1 MEININTRERII
13 AALNNKEPN
22 RVPVDIG
29 ACGATTLLVPTYD
42 NLKKYFGIKK
52 KTRLMNRFFNMA
64 LMDEEVLNKLDINTR
79 GIGTGPADGYK
90 DVELENGAFIDEWG
104 ITSRKPE
111 NSIYNVFDI
120 HPLSNAESV
129 EDIRKYK
136 FPDPENEGRFRGLKE
151 KIDYLYNKT
160 DFAIIGSGDQIF
172 ELSWY
177 LRGAENIFTDMY
189 FNKKLVHAL
198 MEKISDYHLA
208 KTKKFLEIV
217 GNYIQV
223 FFTGDDIAS
232 QNGPLISVEMYK
244 EFIKPYQ
251 KKVYGYVKDNT
262 NAKIIYHS
270 CGNIYDF
277 LPDLI
282 EIGVD
287 GINPVQVWARN
298 MDTNK
303 LKKEFGNDLSFWGA
317 IDTQRTLP
325 FGTIEDL
332 KKEVR
337 KRIDD
342 LGTNGGFVLGPVHA
356 IQPDVK
362 PEKIIEMIE
371 YAKEYGVY

>member
-1 MEININTRERII
+1 MNSRERII
-13 AALNNKEPN
+13 TALNHKEPD
-22 RVPVDIG
+22 RVPIDIG
-29 ACGATTLLVPTYD
+29 SCGATTLLAPTYD
-42 NLKKYFGIKK
+42 NLKKYFGIKNE
-52 KTRLMNRFFNMA
+52 TILMNRFFRMVR
-64 LMDEEVLNKLDINTR
+64 MDEEVLNKLDIDTR
-79 GIGTGPADGYK
+79 GIGTGPAEGHE
-90 DVELENGAFIDEWG
+90 DVELKNGSYIDEWG
-104 ITSRKPE
+104 ITLRKPE
-111 NSIYNVFDI
+111 NSIYYVFDV

-129 EDIRKYK
+129 EDIKKYK
-136 FPDPENEGRFRGLKE
+136 FPDPVDEGRFKGLKE

-160 DFAIIGSGDQIF
+160 DFAIVASGDQIF

-189 FNKKLVHAL
+189 FNKKLIHAL
-198 MEKISDYHLA
+198 MEKISDHHLE

-217 GNYIQV
+217 GDYIQV

-232 QNGPLISVEMYK
+232 QNGPLMSIEMYR

-251 KKVYGYVKDNT
+251 KKVYEYVKDNT

-270 CGNIYDF
+270 CGSIYDF

-287 GINPVQVWARN
+287 GINPVQVWAN
-298 MDTNK
+298 DMDTGK

-317 IDTQRTLP
+317 IDTQRILP

-332 KKEVR
+332 QEEIR

-342 LGTNGGFVLGPVHA
+342 LGAGGGFVLGPVHV

-362 PEKIIEMIE
+362 PGKIIEMID
-371 YAKEYGVY
+371 YAKEYGKY